1 MKKVVEI
8 WKVTWPNSINLL
20 QTRWCPGHLTVLQH
34 GDGTQSI
41 YKAGTTQTLADSTP
55 KNSLIKVKMSH
66 TMLLIEPNG
75 ARKRKDQAELPERRG
90 GPAPP
95 TNRPELRHTKG
106 HLDKSVTHLC
116 QNRSKVGLGLIHS
129 PVQRQTWKGHL
140 TGISG
145 LRQDQAA
152 TVHRVL
158 QVPETAA
165 KTRRRQSHQMPEKG
179 RGEGKTVFGW
189 NGMRGYL
196 KTHKNWKKNYTKA
209 DTW

>member
-1 MKKVVEI
+1 
-8 WKVTWPNSINLL
+8 
-20 QTRWCPGHLTVLQH
+20 
-34 GDGTQSI
+34 
-41 YKAGTTQTLADSTP
+41 
-55 KNSLIKVKMSH
+55 
-66 TMLLIEPNG
+66 MLLIEPNG

-179 RGEGKTVFGW
+179 RGEGKTVFG
-189 NGMRGYL
+189 
-196 KTHKNWKKNYTKA
+196 
-209 DTW
+209 